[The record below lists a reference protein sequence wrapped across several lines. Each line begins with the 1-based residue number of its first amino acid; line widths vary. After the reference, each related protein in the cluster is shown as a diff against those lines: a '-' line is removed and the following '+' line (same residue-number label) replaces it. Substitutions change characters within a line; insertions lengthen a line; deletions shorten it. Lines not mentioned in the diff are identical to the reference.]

1 MEIQGLSFIGFHRG
15 KPGGPTFTVCD
26 RVSRETLPGVFHSAS
41 TEDVALAGDRAWAAF
56 KELSR
61 ISWTQRAE
69 FLSAI
74 AQNLELAADTL
85 VPRYLAESGLPEP
98 RARGE
103 LARTCGQIRFFA
115 RIISEGSW
123 VEARLDKALP
133 NRTPIPKPDM
143 RAMKRPV
150 GPVAVFGAS
159 NFPFAFS
166 AAGGDTASALAAGC
180 PVIVKAHPAHP
191 GVSELVA
198 HCVLDA
204 AVATGMPDGIFSLLF
219 DPGIDIGRELVMHER
234 IAAVGFTGSK
244 KGGLALVELAASRP
258 RPIPVFAEMGSVN
271 PTVLLPEAIK
281 QSPDA
286 LADVLFGSLTM
297 GMGQFCTNP
306 GLILAVGPFE
316 PFLAAMKARFESAK
330 GGCFLTDG
338 IAQTYERQ
346 VKVLREVDGVEVLS
360 ETPGG
365 PALFICDHSV
375 FVQNPV
381 LAEEIFGPF
390 GLVVRTKS
398 PLELLQKLEGQLTVS
413 FLGTDHDL
421 EINQELVQEAEQLAG
436 RILFNQVP
444 TGLEVC
450 DATVHGGPFPA
461 TSDGRSTSVGG
472 WAIDRWT
479 RLVCWQNAPQAVLP
493 AALRDGNPL
502 GIQRVVDGHLGVH

>member
-1 MEIQGLSFIGFHRG
+1 MGIQGLSFIGSSRG
-15 KPGGPTFTVCD
+15 KPGGPTFSVCD
-26 RVSRETLPGVFHSAS
+26 RVSRETLPGVFHSA
-41 TEDVALAGDRAWAAF
+41 TLEDVALAGDRAWAAF
-56 KELSR
+56 RELTRS
-61 ISWTQRAE
+61 SGAQRAE
-69 FLSAI
+69 FLNAI
-74 AQNLELAADTL
+74 ALNLEQAAETL
-85 VPRYLAESGLPEP
+85 IPRYLAESGLPEP

-133 NRTPIPKPDM
+133 SRTPIPKPDM

-204 AVATGMPDGIFSLLF
+204 AGATGMPEGIFSLLF
-219 DPGIDIGRELVMHER
+219 DPGIEIGKALVMHER

-244 KGGLALVELAASRP
+244 KGGLALVELATSRH

-271 PTVLLPEAIK
+271 PTVVLPGALEQA
-281 QSPDA
+281 PGA
-286 LADVLFGSLTM
+286 LADALFGSLTM

-306 GLILAVGPFE
+306 GLILAVGPSE
-316 PFLAAMKARFESAK
+316 SFLAHMKARFESAK

-346 VKVLREVDGVEVLS
+346 IMALREVDGVEVLS
-360 ETPGG
+360 GNASG
-365 PALFICDHSV
+365 PALVACDHAV

-381 LAEEIFGPF
+381 LAEEIFGPC
-390 GLVVRTKS
+390 GLIVRTTS

-413 FLGTDHDL
+413 FHGTDHDL

-461 TSDGRSTSVGG
+461 TSDGRATSVGG

-479 RLVCWQNAPQAVLP
+479 RLVCWQNAPQPMLP

-502 GIQRVVDGHLGVH
+502 GIQRMIDGHLGVH